1 MPPAPQLTRF
11 FRFVIVSCFGL
22 VTLLTMFLTPTSSQK
37 AEPSTDFLQSGPRR
51 TTPKQSSP
59 HISAPPRIATELR
72 SKALETENL
81 DVFIVLRE
89 QPHRELAQ
97 QVDQLYQ
104 DRFQLAEEQYLAAAN
119 RRSVAGEDL
128 QLAKKNLDDLIVEKR
143 QELRRNLAAVLR
155 PQQERLTADL
165 RAMGASNI
173 QSYLMINMLHAVVPS
188 SALNKLDADE
198 LIAEVFPV
206 SIHRAHLNISVPTFG
221 APSFWNASITGVNQS
236 VAVLDTGLKS
246 NHPAL
251 RPTNLFNAVFLTN
264 GIGNPCFSDD
274 LTPIDNVGHGTH
286 VAGIVMSQGSSG
298 WANHQGVAKGLT
310 SFYNLKIGFKC
321 PQPGQPNS
329 GSSDSADVLAAFD
342 WALQNTPVTIF
353 NYSFGGPVDGD
364 DDGLTRMID
373 LLSDTFGLTIVVSAG
388 NDGPDSQ
395 TITSPGLGYNIL
407 SVANMDDK
415 DTLSRSDDSVDST
428 SSRGPTVGQR
438 FKPDIATP
446 GTDILSAA
454 YDWDGGF
461 LGLNPDFV
469 SKTGTSMAAPHITG
483 AAALLNNGGVLNAL
497 AKKAVL
503 LNSTDTHG
511 WTADKGW
518 GYANLAKSFQTPSA
532 VNTIQPRGQAN
543 SFFFYR
549 SSGAIP
555 SGAAATLTWN
565 RHFFN
570 GTPFFNDLDLYLYN
584 RLGTELDSSETAIQN
599 VEQVSVTSST
609 SVVVKVKAFSTSFGG
624 GAGLE
629 VCALALPPATFIPS
643 IGPLLSVSCAP
654 PSSVAANS
662 NFSVTCTVRNNGDL
676 EAFNVLTSLTVPA
689 GFNGGSTQN
698 FGTVAP
704 AAQVSRTWTI
714 TSGTTAGTFQVSSSS
729 SSYGESFSAGTSFSV
744 TPCRAPGTFSLVAPS
759 NGQILSPTNSV
770 TLTWLSSANASSYD
784 VFFGTSSNP
793 PFVGNQIGTSRAVTV
808 TAGQTYFWRVVARVN
823 CGSATTT
830 AGVRSFSVQQAVGG
844 GGSVRFSS
852 SAYSVNEN
860 AGTATITVTRS
871 GGTQT
876 GTIQYVTSNGTAT
889 AGSDYTQTSGLLVF
903 GTNETSKSFT
913 VSIVNDSAIEGS
925 ESVNIRLQ
933 SASLSFTLGSP
944 SSAVLTIVDNDVL
957 LPPTARPASNV
968 TSNTF
973 TASWNSA
980 PGAAGYRLD
989 VSTNSSFTSF
999 VSGYQ
1004 NLDVGNAL
1012 NRTVSGLT
1020 ASTPYHYRVRAY
1032 SGAITTAN
1040 SNAVA
1045 LTTAGPIIFIEQG
1058 TNNLAAA
1065 LDSVTWQRGPFSVL
1079 NLFNFSADRHTRVVL
1094 FTSDLGLTQPN
1105 SSQLIVQAGG
1115 RMLTVESVGPA
1126 MGVAGT
1132 SASYIIVRLPD
1143 GLPTGNLPL
1152 LITLR
1157 GFQSV
1162 NSPLLG
1168 ILP

>member
-1 MPPAPQLTRF
+1 
-11 FRFVIVSCFGL
+11 
-22 VTLLTMFLTPTSSQK
+22 
-37 AEPSTDFLQSGPRR
+37 
-51 TTPKQSSP
+51 
-59 HISAPPRIATELR
+59 
-72 SKALETENL
+72 
-81 DVFIVLRE
+81 LRE
-89 QPHRELAQ
+89 QPHRELAE

-104 DRFQLAEEQYLAAAN
+104 DRFQLAEEQYRAAAN
-119 RRSVAGEDL
+119 RTRFAGDDV
-128 QLAKKNLDDLIVEKR
+128 QLARKNLDDLIVEKR
-143 QELRRNLAAVLR
+143 QELTRRLGAVLG
-155 PQQERLTADL
+155 PQQDRLTADL

-173 QSYLMINMLHAVVPS
+173 QPYLMINMLHAVVPS
-188 SALNKLDADE
+188 SALDKLEADE
-198 LIAEVFPV
+198 SIAEVFPV

-246 NHPAL
+246 NHPAFH
-251 RPTNLFNAVFLTN
+251 PTNITSAVFLTN
-264 GIGNPCFSDD
+264 GLRSACFSDD
-274 LTPIDNVGHGTH
+274 LTSVDNVGHGTH

-298 WANHQGVAKGLT
+298 WENHQGVAKGLT
-310 SFYNLKIGFKC
+310 SFYNLKIGYKC

-329 GSSDSADVLAAFD
+329 GSSDSADVIAAFD

-353 NYSFGGPVDGD
+353 NYSFGGPADGD
-364 DDGLTRMID
+364 DDPLTRVID

-388 NDGPDSQ
+388 NDGPDPQ
-395 TITSPGLGYNIL
+395 TISSPGLGYNIL

-438 FKPDIATP
+438 FKPDIAAP
-446 GTDILSAA
+446 GTDIWSTA

-461 LGLNPDFV
+461 LGGNQDFIP
-469 SKTGTSMAAPHITG
+469 KTGTSMAAPHITG
-483 AAALLNNGGVLNAL
+483 AAALLNQAGVFSAL

-503 LNSTDTHG
+503 INSTDTHG

-518 GYANLAKSFQTPSA
+518 GYANLAKTFQTSYA

-555 SGAAATLTWN
+555 SGAATTLTWN
-565 RHFFN
+565 RHFVN

-584 RLGTELDSSETAIQN
+584 RLGTELDSSATAIQN
-599 VEQVSVTSST
+599 VEQVSSPSST
-609 SVVVKVKAFSTSFGG
+609 SAVVKVKAFSTSFGG
-624 GAGLE
+624 GAGSE
-629 VCALALPPATFIPS
+629 VCALALPTTTFIPS
-643 IGPLLSVSCAP
+643 IGPSLSVSCTP
-654 PSSVAANS
+654 PSSVPANS

-689 GFNGGSTQN
+689 GFSGGSTQN
-698 FGTVAP
+698 FGTLAP

-714 TSGTTAGTFQVSSSS
+714 TSGTTSGTFQASSTS
-729 SSYGESFSAGTSFSV
+729 SSYGESFSASTSFSV
-744 TPCRAPGTFSLVAPS
+744 TPCRAPGTFSLVAPG
-759 NGQILSPTNSV
+759 NGQTLSPTNSV
-770 TLTWLSSANASSYD
+770 TLTWLSSANANSYD

-793 PFVGNQIGTSRAVTV
+793 PFVGNQIGTSRTVTV
-808 TAGQTYFWRVVARVN
+808 TPGQTYFWRVVAKVN
-823 CGSATTT
+823 CGSATAT

-876 GTIQYVTSNGTAT
+876 GTIQYATSNGTAT

-913 VSIVNDSAIEGS
+913 VSIINDSAIEAN
-925 ESVNIRLQ
+925 ESVNITLH
-933 SASLSFTLGSP
+933 SPSSSFILGSP
-944 SSAVLTIVDNDVL
+944 SSATLTIVDNDVL

-973 TASWNSA
+973 SASWNSA

-999 VSGYQ
+999 VSGFQ

-1032 SGAITTAN
+1032 SGASTSVN
-1040 SNAVA
+1040 SNTVA
-1045 LTTAGPIIFIEQG
+1045 LTTAGPIIFVEQG
-1058 TNNLAAA
+1058 TTNLAAA

-1094 FTSDLGLTQPN
+1094 FTSDLGLNQPDP
-1105 SSQLIVQAGG
+1105 SQLTVQAGG
-1115 RMLTVESVGPA
+1115 RVLTVESVGPA
-1126 MGVAGT
+1126 MGASGT

-1143 GLPTGNLPL
+1143 GLPIGNLPL

-1162 NSPLLG
+1162 NSPSLG
-1168 ILP
+1168 IIP